1 MQTKTLCLAVLKR
14 SEASGYEIKKALEEP
29 PFGAFQE
36 ASFGSIYPALAKM
49 SEEGLVTVREEEQS
63 GKPDKKVYAI
73 TEKGADFLL
82 SELLAPPPPDKL
94 KSDFLFQLFH
104 ADLLPEPFLL
114 RILDEQ
120 IARYSQRI
128 EMMETCIEE
137 ARAESRGRG
146 MAHGFGLTLYRAARD
161 YLQARRAEIANE
173 GLAQDGD
180 GPDGSKILVA
190 E

>member
-29 PFGAFQE
+29 PFGAFQD

-49 SEEGLVTVREEEQS
+49 ADDGLVTVREEEQS
-63 GKPDKKVYAI
+63 GKPDKKVYSL
-73 TEKGADFLL
+73 TPEGESFLQR
-82 SELLAPPPPDKL
+82 ELLMPPPPDKL

-104 ADLLPEPFLL
+104 ADMLPKAFLL

-120 IARYSQRI
+120 IARYGERI
-128 EMMETCIEE
+128 EMMEDCAE
-137 ARAESRGRG
+137 AARDESRGRA
-146 MAHGFGLTLYRAARD
+146 MAHGFGLTLYRAARN
-161 YLQARRAEIANE
+161 YLIERRAEVAD
-173 GLAQDGD
+173 QGD
-180 GPDGSKILVA
+180 DSKHQVLVA